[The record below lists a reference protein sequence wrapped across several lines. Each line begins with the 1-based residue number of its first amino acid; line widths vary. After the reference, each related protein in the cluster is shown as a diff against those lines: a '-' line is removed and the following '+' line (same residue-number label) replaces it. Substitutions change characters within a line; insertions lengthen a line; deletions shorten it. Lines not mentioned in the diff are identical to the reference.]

1 MNLKI
6 VSDSSAN
13 LHSFANFVSVP
24 LRVCTDKTEYVDTPE
39 LDVAAMLA
47 DFAAYKGRSS
57 TACPGVGD
65 WLAAFEG
72 ADAVLAVTITSE
84 LSGSFNAACAAA
96 EAFRAQNP
104 AAKIFVLDSRT
115 AGPQMELI
123 AEKALE
129 RSASGTDF
137 ENLVS
142 EVRAYQKS
150 TNLLFSLSSLNNFA
164 RNGRVNPALAKAV
177 GILGLRIVGMAKDGN
192 LHPMH
197 KPRGDKKALA
207 QLVSSMTEL
216 GWAGGKVR
224 ISHTQAE
231 PAVDALVAQLQAL
244 HPNCDVAVRTNN
256 GLCSYY
262 CEPGGLLLA
271 FECE

>member
-1 MNLKI
+1 MNLRI
-6 VSDSSAN
+6 VTDSSAN
-13 LHSFANFVSVP
+13 LYSSDGFASVP
-24 LRVCTDKTEYVDTPE
+24 MRVCTAETEYVDTPA
-39 LDVAAMLA
+39 LDVAAMLS
-47 DFAAYKGRSS
+47 DLAAYKGRSS

-72 ADAVLAVTITSE
+72 ADAVLAITITSE
-84 LSGSFNAACAAA
+84 LSGSYNAACAGAQEFHTHHP
-96 EAFRAQNP
+96 EAR
-104 AAKIFVLDSRT
+104 IFVLDSRT
-115 AGPQMELI
+115 AGAHMQLI
-123 AEKALE
+123 VEKAQQLAE
-129 RSASGTDF
+129 TESDF
-137 ENLVS
+137 DAIVFKLQG
-142 EVRAYQKS
+142 YQKH

-216 GWAGGKVR
+216 GWAGGAVR
-224 ISHTQAE
+224 ISHTEANEAVAE
-231 PAVDALVAQLQAL
+231 LTKQLKAL
-244 HPNCDVAVRTNN
+244 HPACDVAVRTNN

-262 CEPGGLLLA
+262 CEPGGLLVG